1 MEQVLHAKNGDEIAF
16 RELIEEKKA
25 MLYRTAFAY
34 TKNEDDAIEIVQETV
49 YKAFISIKQ
58 LKEPAYFTTWLTRIL
73 INCAI
78 NYMKKQ
84 KRIIPLSEPIPI
96 DLAST
101 NTGNAEEIMDLSF
114 AIDQLEEKLK
124 TVVILKYYQD
134 LTIVQIAEIL
144 ECPVG
149 TVKTRL
155 HMALKKLRVELKEEC
170 VNE

>member
-1 MEQVLHAKNGDEIAF
+1 MKKVNQCSIVLLF
-16 RELIEEKKA
+16 
-25 MLYRTAFAY
+25 Y
-34 TKNEDDAIEIVQETV
+34 TRNEDDALEIVQETV

-58 LKEPAYFTTWLTRIL
+58 LKEPAYFRTWLTRVL

-78 NYMKKQ
+78 NYIKKQ
-84 KRIIPLSEPIPI
+84 ERIIPFSEPIPNRV
-96 DLAST
+96 ASA
-101 NTGNAEEIMDLSF
+101 NTTHVEDKMDLSS

-124 TVVILKYYQD
+124 TVVILKYYHD

-155 HMALKKLRVELKEEC
+155 HNALKKLRVELKEVC

>member
-1 MEQVLHAKNGDEIAF
+1 MNVLNVF
-16 RELIEEKKA
+16 
-25 MLYRTAFAY
+25 
-34 TKNEDDAIEIVQETV
+34 
-49 YKAFISIKQ
+49 
-58 LKEPAYFTTWLTRIL
+58 
-73 INCAI
+73 
-78 NYMKKQ
+78 
-84 KRIIPLSEPIPI
+84 
-96 DLAST
+96 
-101 NTGNAEEIMDLSF
+101 
-114 AIDQLEEKLK
+114 QLEEKLK